1 MGLPRLNLHLNSPD
15 ISFVSAVY
23 LIAVMATSM
32 FSLCATVLVLS
43 LHYHDPT
50 VPVPSWITKILLP
63 EHTVKNNIASV
74 DEVNVEDNDENEANI
89 VNYFEMKK
97 LKEHKELSKVA
108 AMQVTLLYGMLME
121 MKKNG
126 SKDLN
131 PKYHHEW
138 KLVAKRLDRIFLFI
152 FMFVIVLTTI
162 ILLSLL

>member
-1 MGLPRLNLHLNSPD
+1 
-15 ISFVSAVY
+15 
-23 LIAVMATSM
+23 MATSM

-50 VPVPSWITKILLP
+50 VPVPTWISKILLP
-63 EHTVKNNIASV
+63 EHNLKNDIASV
-74 DEVNVEDNDENEANI
+74 DEANVEENEANI

-97 LKEHKELSKVA
+97 LKENNELSKA
-108 AMQVTLLYGMLME
+108 AVMQVTLLYGMLME

-126 SKDLN
+126 SKDLST
-131 PKYHHEW
+131 KYHHEW
-138 KLVAKRLDRIFLFI
+138 KLVAKRLDRVFLFI